1 MAVASFPTNSRRALS
16 DHRRNSSFT
25 SIFQVLEDDSRDMAA
40 QPPTPASQPNI
51 ATDHPEKQLS
61 PTTPKHDGSGSVSP
75 AMSSTNQG
83 LSRSTSFSDGDY
95 FDESV
100 PPLERL
106 TVFDLIE
113 NLALPQRLERF
124 QSTISLQTEKVRRGQ
139 ERLKSSGK
147 VAKEKVV
154 EEWRRRVPT
163 ADEQLEKYKKRMRES
178 VDRLNSK
185 FGKAVTLREKLS
197 FIAGVMNVFVSGYL
211 VGGHPDLYH
220 IWYTIQLLY
229 FMPIRFY
236 TYQKKGYHYFLA
248 DLCYFVNLLLM
259 LTIWVF
265 PGSKRLFIASYCLS
279 FGNNAIAIAMWR
291 NSLVFHSL
299 DKVTSLFIH
308 IMPCVSLH
316 CIVHLLPP
324 ELQAAR
330 FPAVYNIITSSP
342 GDPEHYTLLQMMFW
356 ASWPYAVWQLSY
368 HFFISVR
375 RRDKIAAGRPTSFT
389 WLRKSFGPTWLG
401 RMVLSLPDSLQEPA
415 YMMIQYMYALLT
427 MIPCPL
433 WFWSRWASGLF
444 LLSVF
449 SWSVWNGATYYID
462 VFGQRFQRELEQL
475 KKDVAKWQST
485 PDLLGKSG
493 LSSPLLSPEAEN
505 GNETE
510 RKGEDAGAIK
520 AEQVPSIDGN
530 VEPGSE
536 GPKESNRADSV
547 SAIPLL
553 DDTRKSGLQ
562 AATDDTGMRERK

>member
-1 MAVASFPTNSRRALS
+1 MPATSFPSKPSRNYS
-16 DHRRNSSFT
+16 NHRRGSSST
-25 SIFQVLEDDSRDMAA
+25 SIFQVLDEDSRDMAA
-40 QPPTPASQPNI
+40 TRQKAASQPNI
-51 ATDHPEKQLS
+51 AANNTTEKLVP
-61 PTTPKHDGSGSVSP
+61 PTTPGDDGSGSGSP
-75 AMSSTNQG
+75 PMSSTTPG
-83 LSRSTSFSDGDY
+83 LSRSNSFSDADY

-147 VAKEKVV
+147 VAKDKVV

-163 ADEQLEKYKKRMRES
+163 ADEQLEKYKKRMRIS

-197 FIAGVMNVFVSGYL
+197 FIAGVMNVFASGYL

-220 IWYTIQLLY
+220 IWYTVQLLY
-229 FMPIRFY
+229 FMPVRFY

-265 PGSKRLFIASYCLS
+265 PASKRLFIASYCLS

-299 DKVTSLFIH
+299 DKVTRHVYKPLSIASSINLLSQ
-308 IMPCVSLH
+308 SLH
-316 CIVHLLPP
+316 PHYALP
-324 ELQAAR
+324 
-330 FPAVYNIITSSP
+330 VYNIITSAP

-375 RRDKIAAGRPTSFT
+375 RRDKIAAGRPTSYT

-401 RMVLSLPDSLQEPA
+401 RLVLSLPDSLQEPA
-415 YMMIQYMYALLT
+415 YMMIQYLYALLT

-485 PDLLGKSG
+485 PDLMGRSG
-493 LSSPLLSPEAEN
+493 LSSPFLSPEAEN

-510 RKGEDAGAIK
+510 RKSGKAGAIK
-520 AEQVPSIDGN
+520 ADQIPSIDGN
-530 VEPGSE
+530 VGPGSE
-536 GPKESNRADSV
+536 GPEENRRTDSV

-553 DDTRKSGLQ
+553 DETTQTGSQ
-562 AATDDTGMRERK
+562 AAKDDKGMRERK